1 MMLSSTSIQVTVL
14 PLPSQFIHGI
24 LKGYLVR
31 YGRADEPLSP
41 GNIRLLQWN
50 QLVVNLT
57 NLEEFTNYSVQASG
71 VSSKGQGPFSSPL
84 YVQTDEDGNLLLIYH
99 LTVGYICRYRS
110 PLKKSADIVKKRGK
124 ILIEY
129 GENCSAPSTGQRT
142 LKSVSW
148 ACLGETFDSIT
159 VLTSEP

>member
-1 MMLSSTSIQVTVL
+1 MTAMMLSSTTIQVTVL

-50 QLVVNLT
+50 QLEVNLT

-71 VSSKGQGPFSSPL
+71 GSSKGQGPFSSPL

-110 PLKKSADIVKKRGK
+110 PLKNSADIVKK
-124 ILIEY
+124 
-129 GENCSAPSTGQRT
+129 
-142 LKSVSW
+142 
-148 ACLGETFDSIT
+148 
-159 VLTSEP
+159 